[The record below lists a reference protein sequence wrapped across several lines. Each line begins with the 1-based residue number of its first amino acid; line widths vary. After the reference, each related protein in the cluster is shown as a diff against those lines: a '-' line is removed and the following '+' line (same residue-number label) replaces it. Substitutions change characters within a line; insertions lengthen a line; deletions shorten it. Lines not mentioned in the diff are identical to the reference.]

1 MKLIQGKLDY
11 SKLWAMPDT
20 YCFKGL
26 QHHRKSSYVL
36 LGMQQLQMQSRLSG
50 KSEMPM
56 MIVDEFFNP
65 PPGVIP

>member
-26 QHHRKSSYVL
+26 QHHRKSSYVP
-36 LGMQQLQMQSRLSG
+36 LGMQQLQTHSHLIG
-50 KSEMPM
+50 KIDMIK
-56 MIVDEFFNP
+56 MIVDEPVNSP
-65 PPGVIP
+65 PE